1 MTALA
6 SQERPVLIMA
16 GGTGGH
22 VFPGLAVAA
31 ELRARQVPVR
41 WLGARGGMEATLV
54 PNHQIEFEAIDTQG
68 LRGKGVGGWLRA
80 PFRLLRAV
88 RQARAVLRR
97 LQPRCVVSFG
107 GFAAG
112 PGGLAAALARIPLIV
127 HEQNAIAGLT
137 NRVLARFA
145 KRRFVGFADALRHS
159 VWAGNPV
166 RAAISSLAPPAQR
179 MAERG
184 SAVQLLVLGGSQG
197 ARAINRVLPEL
208 VTLLR
213 QRGIELKVRHQCGPK
228 MYEETRVAYAE
239 RGEPVQL
246 EPFIN
251 DMASA
256 YGEADLVLC
265 RAGALTLAELC
276 VAGVGSVLIPY
287 PHAVDDHQTRNAQA
301 LLQIGAALLVPEPSL
316 DASAL
321 ATQLAE
327 LLADRNRLLKMAQQ
341 ARTLARADAAAVVA
355 DACLEVA
362 S

>member
-1 MTALA
+1 MNA
-6 SQERPVLIMA
+6 SAERPVLIMA

-22 VFPGLAVAA
+22 VFPGLAVAT
-31 ELRARQVPVR
+31 ELRARGVPVR

-54 PNHQIEFEAIDTQG
+54 PNHQIEFEGIETQG
-68 LRGKGVGGWLRA
+68 LRGKGLGGWLRA

-112 PGGLAAALARIPLIV
+112 PGGLAAAMSRIPLIV

-145 KRRFVGFADALRHS
+145 TRRFVGFADALKKA
-159 VWAGNPV
+159 VWTGNPV
-166 RAAISSLAPPAQR
+166 RANISELADPATR
-179 MAERG
+179 MANRDAG
-184 SAVQLLVLGGSQG
+184 VRLLVLGGSQG

-208 VTLLR
+208 VSALR
-213 QRGIELKVRHQCGPK
+213 QRGLRLQVRHQCGPK
-228 MYEETRVAYAE
+228 MYEETRIAYAQL
-239 RGEPVQL
+239 GEPVQL

-276 VAGVGSVLIPY
+276 AAGVGSVLVPF
-287 PHAVDDHQTRNAQA
+287 PHAVDDHQTRNARA
-301 LLQIGAALLVPEPSL
+301 LVDIGAALLVPESSL
-316 DASAL
+316 EVAAL

-327 LLADRNRLLKMAQQ
+327 LCADRGQLLRMATQ

-355 DACLEVA
+355 QACIEVA
-362 S
+362 Q